1 MLKVEC
7 ESCRAPYQ
15 VDERRVPP
23 GGLKMRCPKC
33 GHTFLVTDP
42 NAKGAAPA
50 APAAPNLKKGTMVG
64 MAGPATKP
72 ALDDDPFAGLPAPKQ
87 APAVKPPAAP
97 TVQQAPPA
105 PQAARSG
112 GGMDFGDLN
121 LDDLPAVARNQEAGL
136 PAPVRKPAPPA
147 PGGNLKQTAGFE
159 KQSPGFEVGL
169 PAVASPKA
177 DLPVA
182 KPQPPKMGG
191 GGGGFGDLDL
201 PIVAGDLP
209 ATKPLGGGTG
219 GFGGIDLPVVANN
232 LPAVPNNLP
241 AVQNNLPAPRG
252 GGGFGEIDLPQVADN
267 LPAPMGADQHLP
279 SAVGDDR
286 FLPQQANV
294 LPQPKLG
301 NDDFGELELPRADA
315 APQRPPLPVVGGE
328 SRPHNYQPPD
338 PATFGEFSL
347 PSADLKSL
355 PPGATSTPPQREH
368 GMGGMQFGEVDLG
381 GGGGGDGGG
390 GGGEAALASM
400 RPAAPT
406 PSGASLPMSPPDASG
421 AQEAH
426 LEAQKRRARTVVIR
440 KSSKAPKVIAGVL
453 VVLLVGGAALALT
466 PYGAFGSNVI
476 TDMLKGGTYR
486 SFTEESA
493 EGVRKRLANDTYSD
507 ARKAYDDLDVA
518 RKKMAR
524 ARQLSAYSALVEY
537 TTQLRFGVDAE
548 RGSKAQLW
556 LRDIPQGDG
565 VDYYAVA
572 KAAQAAV
579 AGDLA
584 TARRGV
590 EAASR
595 NPKDPGQLEMAV
607 LRGEIE
613 LAARDASAA
622 AAAFKR
628 ASDLS
633 PSARAS
639 FGLARAH
646 FMSKEYAKC
655 KEDLAQVLA
664 KSPQHAGALIL
675 RANLAWHT
683 THDDQSALRDLA
695 SVIEGSAKANA
706 GVAELSRA
714 YSSKGWIMFARERAG
729 DARTSFDEAV
739 KLDARNVSALVGQ
752 AEILYAEGR
761 YTEALSRFDTAV
773 GADAGSVDA
782 IVGDA
787 KAKIAL
793 ERLADAKQQ
802 LTAARSAYPKEMRV
816 ALWLGKAEEAL
827 GNKGSAEK
835 QYNDAIELADTTAP
849 DAISAYVAL
858 ATLLAGQGRAVEA
871 QAKLDQA
878 RGKLPDSSA
887 LQRAIGEV
895 AAAQGHYD
903 EAISHYEAALVKDP
917 NDVATHFR
925 LGNTLRR
932 MRRMEQAAAEFDKV
946 LAVDKDY
953 PGLAL
958 ERGLLFEESGEVQKA
973 LEQFKGALQ
982 KAPND
987 LDLMLRV
994 GAAYV
999 AIGRPDE
1006 AIPMLKKV
1014 LEARQNSAEAQHYL
1028 GRAYLKK
1035 GGLDTTGAMRY
1046 LKRAVELDPNRAEYH
1061 LYVAWAAND
1070 SPTPD
1075 LGLARSEV
1083 DKALQ
1088 LDKLLADAYWQRGD
1102 VLRKGGAVDDAI
1114 RDLKKALELRP
1125 NRIEAH
1131 ASLAEAYELKNA
1143 PQLAEREWQQAVAG
1157 DQEQPYWRYKYGRI
1171 LLEKKQA
1178 GAAKAHLQY
1187 ATTQG
1192 MQVSPRPAWVIQAE
1206 FECAE
1211 ALRLTGSKQE
1221 AIEHYTVFMN
1231 ISPPSNPDRAD
1242 AAKWLRSMGSPYQPQ

>member
-50 APAAPNLKKGTMVG
+50 APAAPNPKKGTMVG

-72 ALDDDPFAGLPAPKQ
+72 ALDDDPFAGLPAPKPA
-87 APAVKPPAAP
+87 APAVKPPVAP
-97 TVQQAPPA
+97 TVQQSAPA
-105 PQAARSG
+105 PQPPRSS

-121 LDDLPAVARNQEAGL
+121 LDDLPAVAQNQDAGL
-136 PAPVRKPAPPA
+136 PAPVRKPPPPA
-147 PGGNLKQTAGFE
+147 PANIKQTA
-159 KQSPGFEVGL
+159 GFEVGL

-177 DLPVA
+177 DLPMA
-182 KPQPPKMGG
+182 KPQPPKAGG
-191 GGGGFGDLDL
+191 GLPGGGGFGDLDL

-209 ATKPLGGGTG
+209 ATKPLGGGAG

-232 LPAVPNNLP
+232 LPAVP
-241 AVQNNLPAPRG
+241 NNLPAPRG

-279 SAVGDDR
+279 APVGDDR

-347 PSADLKSL
+347 PSADLQSL
-355 PPGATSTPPQREH
+355 PPGATSTPPGAPPREH
-368 GMGGMQFGEVDLG
+368 GAGGMQFGEVDLG
-381 GGGGGDGGG
+381 GGGGDA
-390 GGGEAALASM
+390 GGEAPLASM

-406 PSGASLPMSPPDASG
+406 PSGASFPISPPDASG
-421 AQEAH
+421 AQEAQ

-440 KSSKAPKVIAGVL
+440 KSSKAPKIVAGVL

-476 TDMLKGGTYR
+476 TDLLKSGTYR

-493 EGVRKRLANDTYSD
+493 EAARKRLANDTYVD

-537 TTQLRFGVDAE
+537 TTQLRFGVDPE

-556 LRDIPQGDG
+556 LRDVPQGEG

-595 NPKDPGQLEMAV
+595 NPKDPGQLEMAI

-613 LAARDASAA
+613 LAARDANAA
-622 AAAFKR
+622 ATAFKR
-628 ASDLS
+628 ASELS

-655 KEDLAQVLA
+655 KDDLAQVLA

-675 RANLAWHT
+675 RANLTWQT

-706 GVAELSRA
+706 GAAELSRA

-752 AEILYAEGR
+752 GEILYAEGR

-773 GADAGSVDA
+773 GADPASVDA

-802 LTAARSAYPKEMRV
+802 LTAARTTYPKEMRV

-835 QYNDAIELADTTAP
+835 QYNDAIELADPSAP

-903 EAISHYEAALVKDP
+903 EAISHYEAALAKDP
-917 NDVATHFR
+917 NDIATHFR
-925 LGNTLRR
+925 LGVTLRR
-932 MRRMEQAAAEFDKV
+932 MRRMGQAGAEFDKV

-1075 LGLARSEV
+1075 LGLARAEV

-1157 DQEQPYWRYKYGRI
+1157 DQEQPYWRYKYGKI
-1171 LLEKKQA
+1171 LLEKRQA

-1192 MQVSPRPAWVIQAE
+1192 MQISPRPAWVIQAE

-1211 ALRLTGSKQE
+1211 ALRQTGAKQE
-1221 AIEHYTVFMN
+1221 AIEHYTVFLN

-1242 AAKWLRSMGSPYQPQ
+1242 AMRWLAKMGAPYQPQ